1 MYDITVKNKKEAALF
16 LTAYA
21 ATCAVRAVLQPF
33 RLAAWKAKGGKRH
46 GPRPEIRP

>member
-1 MYDITVKNKKEAALF
+1 MGDITPKSKTEAAVM

-33 RLAAWKAKGGKRH
+33 RLAKWKAKGGKRH

>member
-16 LTAYA
+16 LTAYGIA
-21 ATCAVRAVLQPF
+21 CLVRGIAQPF